1 VIIFVR
7 SFSTSFYASTS
18 LRNAIR
24 ESYIDAMAYKPRK
37 LEEMVK
43 NIVNDSIKETG
54 TIVSPSPVRE
64 QQHSETP
71 ISSYDLSISL
81 LLSAG
86 CHLGHSTS
94 LWNPSTSPFIYG
106 TRAGISIIDLE
117 QTLIYLRRACKV
129 TREISFLGGIILF
142 IGTRPGIFGK
152 VTIEAAK
159 RAEAYQVA
167 KRWIPGTITNSSQV
181 LRKML
186 LEDQE
191 RAASNRDPQQQEVL
205 KAFKPDLMI
214 ILNPIENQIAI
225 AEAHSANIPTIGIVD
240 SDFDP
245 GRVSYPIPANDDSV
259 RSVELIAGVLSVA
272 ARDGLNH
279 RRKIEGDLEKKKQQ
293 EITQKGVGNW
303 NKVLYQKA

>member
-1 VIIFVR
+1 
-7 SFSTSFYASTS
+7 
-18 LRNAIR
+18 
-24 ESYIDAMAYKPRK
+24 
-37 LEEMVK
+37 
-43 NIVNDSIKETG
+43 
-54 TIVSPSPVRE
+54 
-64 QQHSETP
+64 
-71 ISSYDLSISL
+71 
-81 LLSAG
+81 G

-94 LWNPSTSPFIYG
+94 LWNPLTSPFIYG

-129 TREISFLGGIILF
+129 TREISFRGGIILF
-142 IGTRPGIFGK
+142 IGTRPGIFSK

-159 RAEAYQVA
+159 RAEAYQVS

-186 LEDQE
+186 LEEQE
-191 RAASNRDPQQQEVL
+191 TRMTLNRDSKQQQQEVL

-259 RSVELIAGVLSVA
+259 RSVDLIAGVLSVA
-272 ARDGLNH
+272 AKDGLNH
-279 RRKIEGDLEKKKQQ
+279 RRKIEGDIEQKKQQ
-293 EITQKGVGNW
+293 EIKQKGVGNW
-303 NKVLYQKA
+303 NKLLYQKV